1 MTTLQSMQGI
11 FKANFG
17 LAPDVLQ
24 RDAVLAELEIDSLAM
39 IEVMFAI
46 EDEFKIVVPQ
56 DNAEWRGEAKTFG
69 DLVDFVDRLVAEQR
83 PATAGGEA
91 AA

>member
-1 MTTLQSMQGI
+1 MSTMQSLQDV

-17 LAPDVLQ
+17 LAPEVLQ
-24 RDAVLAELEIDSLAM
+24 RDAILADLEIDSLAM
-39 IEVMFAI
+39 IEVLFAI
-46 EDEFKIVVPQ
+46 EDEFKITVPQ
-56 DNAEWRGEAKTFG
+56 DPAAIREQARTFG

-83 PATAGGEA
+83 PAPAAGEA